1 MGNKQTAVD
10 LLEDKILTSFDYIC
24 EKNDIPMLNALFER
38 AKINEKQQIRD
49 LMIMAVISVADA
61 FETGHKFEME
71 HIDQIIE
78 NYFI

>member
-24 EKNDIPMLNALFER
+24 EKNDITMLWALFKSAKLNER
-38 AKINEKQQIRD
+38 QQIRD
-49 LMIMAVISVADA
+49 LMVLAVISVADA
-61 FETGHKFEME
+61 FEANKKFEME
-71 HIDQIIE
+71 HIDRIIE